1 MHGYHITL
9 FPPFNTEFKSKGAI
23 IIFAIPNTMRL
34 YSYLFNYFLY
44 IPLVYQMIYL
54 YLICYY
60 LKSKIRAIDR
70 QVIQSIQLSRYQNLR
85 QIIQNYYQIYSEIN
99 EYNTTFW
106 SKYLFVFWLTFGSLI
121 VLSSKVNYLSGVT
134 HIFHSDYA
142 ARIYFIW

>member
-1 MHGYHITL
+1 M
-9 FPPFNTEFKSKGAI
+9 
-23 IIFAIPNTMRL
+23 
-34 YSYLFNYFLY
+34 
-44 IPLVYQMIYL
+44 VYL

-106 SKYLFVFWLTFGSLI
+106 SKYLFVFWLSYGSIVVLWQWSKLSNAYSQYYLLNLNLSPINIFWHHIWHGHFQHFISEFCGKQFIQSINKTIHSLFGSQ
-121 VLSSKVNYLSGVT
+121 
-134 HIFHSDYA
+134 
-142 ARIYFIW
+142 